1 METVKVD
8 IVVVGAGVAG
18 LRAAIAAA
26 ESDPSLRVALL
37 SKSYPMGGYK
47 AASEAGAAG
56 VVLGED
62 SLEQHAAD
70 TLAAGAGL
78 SDRAAVDYFVANC
91 TRELVQL
98 GRWGCPWVSHPN
110 GTAAPR
116 REEGMAA
123 ARSWHSANG
132 TGYDVLDTLFHTS
145 LALRGIMRF
154 DDYFC
159 LDLLVEDGVC
169 QGVLA
174 LRMRTGKFVLL
185 QARAVI
191 LATGGAGRVF
201 RHSTGG
207 GTFSADGMALAYRQ
221 GVALR
226 DLEFV
231 QRHPTCLPGSGV
243 ALARAC
249 RSEGALLLNRLGQRY
264 LADSGPA
271 GLGARPWPGSMELG
285 ADASLVHAFW
295 QEQQAGRTL
304 ETPDGPAVLLDLR
317 ALGRAAIE
325 ARLPGLIE
333 LVQRSSGIDAAA
345 NLVPVCP
352 AVQYSMG
359 GIAVDLQCATTLPGL
374 YAAGEFASVGLHG
387 ANRLGC
393 NALSESLVFGKVAGE
408 QAVRRA
414 RMGSGAA
421 TASLELLGIQIER
434 RALAQ
439 LGCDGGR
446 ERAPQL
452 RRAMAQAMASGCGI
466 YRSGEAMTAA
476 CAKLGELRARFQN
489 LERPVGAARGYQGWL
504 AALELGYQLDVA
516 EAMAHSAARRTE
528 SRGAHQRRVALAVD
542 AEPRHARHT
551 LAVYGGADAPHIG
564 HAVVGAPLP
573 PRAAALQGAA

>member
-1 METVKVD
+1 MEIVKVD
-8 IVVVGAGVAG
+8 VVAIGAGVAG

-47 AASEAGAAG
+47 GASEAGAAG
-56 VVLGED
+56 VVLSED

-98 GRWGCPWVSHPN
+98 GRWGCPWLRQPN
-110 GTAAPR
+110 GAPAPR
-116 REEGMAA
+116 REPGMAA
-123 ARSWHSANG
+123 ARSWTSVNG
-132 TGYDVLDTLFHTS
+132 TGYDVLDTLFHAS
-145 LALRGIMRF
+145 LALRGILRF

-174 LRMRTGKFVLL
+174 LRVRTGTFVLL

-201 RHSTGG
+201 RHGTGG
-207 GTFSADGMALAYRQ
+207 GTFTADGMALAYRQ

-249 RSEGALLLNRLGQRY
+249 RVEGALLLNRLGQRY
-264 LADSGPA
+264 LADPRTP
-271 GLGARPWPGSMELG
+271 GAAPQEGSLELG
-285 ADASLVHAFW
+285 SDAALVHAFW
-295 QEQQAGRTL
+295 LEQQAGRTL

-317 ALGRAAIE
+317 ALGRPAIE
-325 ARLPGLIE
+325 ARLPGLLD
-333 LVQRSSGIDAAA
+333 LVQRCSGIDASEQ
-345 NLVPVCP
+345 LVPVCP

-374 YAAGEFASVGLHG
+374 YAAGECASVGLHG
-387 ANRLGC
+387 ANRLGA

-414 RMGSGAA
+414 RLGNFAA
-421 TASLELLGIQIER
+421 GASLELLGLQIER
-434 RALAQ
+434 RAQAQ
-439 LGCDGGR
+439 LGRDGGR
-446 ERAPQL
+446 ERVPLL
-452 RRAMAQAMASGCGI
+452 RRAMAQAMESGCGI
-466 YRSGEAMTAA
+466 YRSNEAMAA
-476 CAKLGELRARFQN
+476 TIGKLGELRARFQN
-489 LERPVGAARGYQGWL
+489 LERSAGAARASGAWL

-516 EAMAHSAARRTE
+516 EAMACSAASRAE
-528 SRGAHQRRVALAVD
+528 SRGAHQRSGVLAGYTD
-542 AEPRHARHT
+542 PRYAQHT
-551 LAVYGGADAPHIG
+551 LATCAGADAPHISY
-564 HAVVGAPLP
+564 AAVGAPLVS
-573 PRAAALQGAA
+573 RAVPLRGAA